1 MAGNKLIKTR
11 FNLLIWHQYPTPTLP
26 FAGEGTA
33 RVQLWVATHDLD
45 LEFKTTHSSPPWHLL
60 SRFPLHQPRCHN
72 NILRF
77 QILPA
82 NPHH

>member
-45 LEFKTTHSSPPWHLL
+45 LEFKTIPLIPRLAPAKPIPSPPT
-60 SRFPLHQPRCHN
+60 PVPQ
-72 NILRF
+72 
-77 QILPA
+77 
-82 NPHH
+82 